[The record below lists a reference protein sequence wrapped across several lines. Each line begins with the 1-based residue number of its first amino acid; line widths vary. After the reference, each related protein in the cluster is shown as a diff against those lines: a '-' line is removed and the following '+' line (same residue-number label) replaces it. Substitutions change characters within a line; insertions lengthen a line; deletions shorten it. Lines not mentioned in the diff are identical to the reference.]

1 MINNA
6 ALTALKRIR
15 NGYNDLIVALEYE
28 GTPSAMKDEAGALRC
43 FDVPPER
50 GLSREEA
57 SRVMLAHGYG
67 SGSRFATFARQGW
80 AARDRDRRYLTDAGR
95 AHLALLDRSSPRS

>member
-28 GTPSAMKDEAGALRC
+28 GTPSAMKDEAGALRS
-43 FDVPPER
+43 
-50 GLSREEA
+50 L
-57 SRVMLAHGYG
+57 
-67 SGSRFATFARQGW
+67 TFRPSA
-80 AARDRDRRYLTDAGR
+80 D
-95 AHLALLDRSSPRS
+95 

>member
-6 ALTALKRIR
+6 ALIALKRIR
-15 NGYNDLIVALEYE
+15 NGFNDLVIALEYE
-28 GTPSAMKDEAGALRC
+28 GTPSAVKDEAGALQC
-43 FDVPPER
+43 FDVPAQQ

-67 SGSRFATFARQGW
+67 SGSRFATFVRQGW
-80 AARDRDRRYLTDAGR
+80 ATRDGDRRYLTDKGR
-95 AHLALLDRSSPRS
+95 RHLALLDKSPRN